1 MKELLKDLKE
11 LRKSNAQKDL
21 QAEMGYSYE
30 DMYDTGYLTYLK
42 NLCDKYQDRAYRWTL
57 PLPSRQALP

>member
-30 DMYDTGYLTYLK
+30 EKKIKFVKQLNYYLVLLNIKK
-42 NLCDKYQDRAYRWTL
+42 NMKN
-57 PLPSRQALP
+57 